1 MDWKVIAAIVILA
14 LSLVIGLIT
23 VIYTSV
29 SKYARRLD
37 PRTPERARGASPAP
51 DRRAT

>member
-1 MDWKVIAAIVILA
+1 MEWKAFAAMIMLGIA
-14 LSLVIGLIT
+14 LVIGLIT

-37 PRTPERARGASPAP
+37 PGTTKPRKAA
-51 DRRAT
+51 

>member
-1 MDWKVIAAIVILA
+1 MDWKVIAAIVILGV
-14 LSLVIGLIT
+14 SLVIGLIT

-37 PRTPERARGASPAP
+37 PEARGARLRSVDHPP
-51 DRRAT
+51 V

>member
-14 LSLVIGLIT
+14 VSLVIGLIT

-37 PRTPERARGASPAP
+37 PNAPGRVRGASSP
-51 DRRAT
+51 DERHAA

>member
-14 LSLVIGLIT
+14 VSLVIGLIT

-37 PRTPERARGASPAP
+37 RRSPRSTR
-51 DRRAT
+51 

>member
-1 MDWKVIAAIVILA
+1 MEWKAVAAMIVLA
-14 LSLVIGLIT
+14 VALVIGLIT

-37 PRTPERARGASPAP
+37 PGAAKPRRG
-51 DRRAT
+51 DRM

>member
-1 MDWKVIAAIVILA
+1 MEWKAFAAMIVLA
-14 LSLVIGLIT
+14 VALVIGLIT

-37 PRTPERARGASPAP
+37 PGARGVPPRS
-51 DRRAT
+51 DNQHLM

>member
-14 LSLVIGLIT
+14 VSLVIGLIT

-37 PRTPERARGASPAP
+37 PGDTEPRRG
-51 DRRAT
+51 DRM

>member
-1 MDWKVIAAIVILA
+1 MIVLA
-14 LSLVIGLIT
+14 VALVIGLIT

-37 PRTPERARGASPAP
+37 PGAAKPRQLFRQP
-51 DRRAT
+51 VMLMLVKRPRK

>member
-1 MDWKVIAAIVILA
+1 MEWKAFAAMIVLA
-14 LSLVIGLIT
+14 VALVIGLIT

-37 PRTPERARGASPAP
+37 PGAAEKGRVASSAD
-51 DRRAT
+51 DRHGA